1 MSRDWDMNARQ
12 YIRNDPKRE
21 NAPRAKTRD
30 DIIHERNLKK
40 YGDKLR
46 RIR

>member
-1 MSRDWDMNARQ
+1 MNARQ

-21 NAPRAKTRD
+21 NAPRTKTRD
-30 DIIHERNLKK
+30 DVIHERNMRK